1 MGWVL
6 LHFGGTRN
14 SFVNIRQDRRGRER
28 EREKEGG
35 REREKNTLGK
45 KIIFQ
50 LKSE

>member
-1 MGWVL
+1 LGWVL

-35 REREKNTLGK
+35 REREKKYTRQKNYFSIK
-45 KIIFQ
+45 K
-50 LKSE
+50 